1 MNVLNYAADGF
12 TSSDMLNGQQAMI
25 SWSARD
31 KANDLLPIE
40 HFRIPFK
47 PLETL
52 KNKRTKIDGVAA
64 VV

>member
-1 MNVLNYAADGF
+1 
-12 TSSDMLNGQQAMI
+12 MLNGQYAML

-31 KANDLLPIE
+31 KVNDLLPIE

-52 KNKRTKIDGVAA
+52 KNKSKEFNMVYA
-64 VV
+64 VLSVGGNDVREILGDMS